1 MFFMKLL
8 SVSKITLE
16 SAVYFV
22 MVCTQC
28 GAQCHIFLQNV
39 ENSFVYF
46 MQIYHV
52 LAQFVLLS

>member
-1 MFFMKLL
+1 MKLL
-8 SVSKITLE
+8 IVSKITLE